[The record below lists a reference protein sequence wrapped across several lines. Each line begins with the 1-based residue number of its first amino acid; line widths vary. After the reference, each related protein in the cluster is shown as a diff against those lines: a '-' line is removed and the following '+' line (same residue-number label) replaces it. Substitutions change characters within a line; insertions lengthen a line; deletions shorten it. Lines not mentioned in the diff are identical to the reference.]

1 LPGLPAIHSYK
12 KRSKINGDNE
22 KKISRRKGEKEKLGQ
37 RRRLLSQSNSNAL
50 PRPPEEATA
59 EAGNMY
65 IL

>member
-1 LPGLPAIHSYK
+1 MEIA
-12 KRSKINGDNE
+12 R
-22 KKISRRKGEKEKLGQ
+22 KKIRRERGNEKLGQ

-65 IL
+65 IYI